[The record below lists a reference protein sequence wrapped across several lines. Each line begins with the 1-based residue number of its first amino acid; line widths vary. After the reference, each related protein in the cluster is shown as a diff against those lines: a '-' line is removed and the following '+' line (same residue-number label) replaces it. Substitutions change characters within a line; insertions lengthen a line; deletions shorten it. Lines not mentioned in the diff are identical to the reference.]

1 MEREEEGEGR
11 ERKEKRKRKPIVVA
25 IKKKRTRKRER
36 ERERE
41 EFPSAAVDEQQPRL
55 EGEGTVEMGRRAR
68 LPWLY
73 PHSGRGVKIT
83 NELSR

>member
-1 MEREEEGEGR
+1 M
-11 ERKEKRKRKPIVVA
+11 
-25 IKKKRTRKRER
+25 
-36 ERERE
+36 
-41 EFPSAAVDEQQPRL
+41 AVDEQQPRL
-55 EGEGTVEMGRRAR
+55 EGEGTVEMALGRGGEERVEAR